1 MALLRLLARTMLSSI
16 FVLGGYSALT
26 EPGGRAQAVGA
37 VLPLPRPD
45 LMVRLNGAAMVA
57 GGAALALGI
66 KPRLA
71 AIGLAASLAPTTY
84 VGHRFWAQSDPAIR
98 RNHTIHFEKNLAL
111 VGGLLTYAL
120 TEDR

>member
-1 MALLRLLARTMLSSI
+1 M
-16 FVLGGYSALT
+16 GGYSALT
-26 EPGGRAQAVGA
+26 QPGGRPEAVSA

-57 GGAALALGI
+57 GGAALAVGI

-71 AIGLAASLAPTTY
+71 ALGLAASLVPTTY
-84 VGHRFWAQSDPAIR
+84 VGHRFWAQTDPGLR

-111 VGGLLTYAL
+111 VGGLLAYAL
-120 TEDR
+120 SEDR